1 MDENM
6 NYNANEEFVDAPAAQ
21 DDDLLDFEQMTEGV
35 DMGEHT
41 GPSLNGSKEFLRQFA
56 DSFPEE
62 FVIDLPVNAVVTNAI
77 AKAKAESQIKLE
89 AQVRKENNR
98 KKELLAR
105 YIELQKQ
112 Q

>member
-6 NYNANEEFVDAPAAQ
+6 NYNANEEFVDAPDTQ
-21 DDDLLDFEQMTEGV
+21 DDDLIDFDEMTDGV
-35 DMGEHT
+35 DLGEHE

-62 FVIDLPVNAVVTNAI
+62 FVIDLPANPVVNAAI
-77 AKAKAESQIKLE
+77 DKAKSESQMKLE
-89 AQVRKENNR
+89 AQVRKENTR
-98 KKELLAR
+98 KRELLAK